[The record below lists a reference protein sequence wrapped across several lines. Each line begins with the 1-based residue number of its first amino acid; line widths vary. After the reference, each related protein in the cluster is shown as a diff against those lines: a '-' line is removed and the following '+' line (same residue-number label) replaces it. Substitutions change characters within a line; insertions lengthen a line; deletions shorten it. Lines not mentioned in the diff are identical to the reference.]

1 MVFRDE
7 SAGKEP
13 KPTEKSKT
21 DNKKKQKKWKKT
33 SKDNQ

>member
-1 MVFRDE
+1 MQLEGTVFRDE

-21 DNKKKQKKWKKT
+21 DSKKKQKK
-33 SKDNQ
+33 